1 MDLAL
6 NLECWQTMVPAEI
19 PRWLKLSNSAGLVFL
34 ASP

>member
-19 PRWLKLSNSAGLVFL
+19 PRWLNYKFCRLVFL